1 MKTISTPASTG
12 AKHALPIA
20 ALALLVAIAAELIGK
35 KSFDVGIG
43 TLLIFPMVWGLV
55 IGTVLTLQKFKP
67 VSIRAQKIAA
77 SFSAVA
83 VLLLVVR
90 LSADIGPQI
99 PVLVEAG
106 PALFL
111 QEIGHLLGTIV
122 LALPLAVLLRMGR
135 STVGATFSIDRES
148 SFAMVSARFG
158 SNSDEYRGVLAMY
171 VFGTIFGAIYISL
184 VTSVVASW
192 GVFDPLAM
200 AMGAGVGSGSM
211 MAASAASIAAA
222 HPEMEQAILSMAA
235 VSNLITTI
243 MGTYV
248 GMFVALPLANKVYN
262 LLTGAKRKAK
272 LAQKAAAAGTL
283 ADQDSARAKM
293 EESNAQFAESASE
306 VGTVENVPL
315 WVTLPVLSIMGI
327 VTASIAGGFG
337 WQLVLSYAVM
347 SLFVVLGGYLAKL
360 TGNKIPSLIWLT
372 TLIAAL
378 CSPISPV
385 AGFFVSTFT
394 AIPFLSIT
402 TVVLTCAGLSL
413 GKDIGLLKKIG
424 WKIVPVGL
432 VAITASFI
440 LATVIAEFAL
450 GLWH

>member
-1 MKTISTPASTG
+1 MKTLSPTAKIG
-12 AKHALPIA
+12 AKHALPIS
-20 ALALLVAIAAELIGK
+20 ALALVVAVIAELIGK
-35 KSFDVGIG
+35 KTFDVGIG
-43 TLLIFPMVWGLV
+43 TLLIFPMVWGLI
-55 IGTVLTLQKFKP
+55 IGAVLTLQKFKP
-67 VSIRAQKIAA
+67 VSITSQKIAA
-77 SFSAVA
+77 GFSAIA

-90 LSADIGPQI
+90 LAADIGPHI
-99 PVLVEAG
+99 PELVSAG

-111 QEIGHLLGTIV
+111 QEIGHMLGTIV
-122 LALPLAVLLRMGR
+122 LALPLAVMLRMGR

-192 GVFDPLAM
+192 GIFDPLAM

-211 MAASAASIAAA
+211 MAASAASIAAVYPDA
-222 HPEMEQAILSMAA
+222 QQAILSMAA
-235 VSNLITTI
+235 VSNLITTL

-248 GMFVALPLANKVYN
+248 GMFVALPLAHKVYN
-262 LLTGAKRKAK
+262 FLTGAKRKA
-272 LAQKAAAAGTL
+272 AVAAAAQESGL
-283 ADQDSARAKM
+283 LPDQQQARAEV
-293 EESNAQFAESASE
+293 EENNAQFAEDASE
-306 VGTVENVPL
+306 VGAVEHVPL

-327 VTASIAGGFG
+327 ATAVISVGYSN
-337 WQLVLSYAVM
+337 QLVFSYLVM
-347 SLFVVLGGYLAKL
+347 CALVVLGAYLAKL
-360 TGNKIPSLIWLT
+360 TRNKIPSLIWLT
-372 TLIAAL
+372 TIVAAL

-385 AGFFVSTFT
+385 ADFFVQTLS
-394 AIPFLSIT
+394 AVPFLSIT

-440 LATVIAEFAL
+440 FATIIAEFAL
-450 GLWH
+450 GFWN

>member
-1 MKTISTPASTG
+1 MKTISAPAAIG
-12 AKHALPIA
+12 AKHALPIS
-20 ALALLVAIAAELIGK
+20 ALALLVAIIAELIGK
-35 KSFDVGIG
+35 KSFDIGIG
-43 TLLIFPMVWGLV
+43 TLLVFPMVWGLL

-90 LSADIGPQI
+90 LAADIGPQI
-99 PVLVEAG
+99 PVLVSAG

-184 VTSVVASW
+184 LTSVVASW
-192 GVFDPLAM
+192 GIFDPLAM

-248 GMFVALPLANKVYN
+248 GMFVALPLANRCYN
-262 LLTGAKRKAK
+262 LLTGAKRKAQ
-272 LAQKAAAAGTL
+272 AATTAAASGEL
-283 ADQDSARAKM
+283 ADQDIARSKV

-306 VGTVENVPL
+306 VGAVENVPL

-327 VTASIAGGFG
+327 ATAVIAEGFT
-337 WQLVLSYAVM
+337 WQLVFSYVII
-347 SLFVVLGGYLAKL
+347 SLLVVLGAYLAKL
-360 TGNKIPSLIWLT
+360 TKNKIPSLIWLT
-372 TLIAAL
+372 TLIAAA
-378 CSPISPV
+378 CSPISPIADFLV
-385 AGFFVSTFT
+385 TTLT
-394 AIPFLSIT
+394 AVPFLSIT

-413 GKDIGLLKKIG
+413 GKDVGLLKKIG

-432 VAITASFI
+432 VAITASFV
-440 LATVIAEFAL
+440 LATIIAEFAL